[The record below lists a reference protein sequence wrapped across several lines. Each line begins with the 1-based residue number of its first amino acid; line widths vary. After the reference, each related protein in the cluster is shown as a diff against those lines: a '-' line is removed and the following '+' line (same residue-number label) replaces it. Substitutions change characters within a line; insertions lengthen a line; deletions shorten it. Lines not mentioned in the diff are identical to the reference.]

1 MIFKRLYQVRDPG
14 AAPPGVPRV
23 SSDPKPGRRISVSGK
38 ENAQTTDFDEIVETS
53 ENLKTE
59 LGRLT
64 LVKWSKEETS
74 HFEMF
79 EKYLN
84 HRGKRIWFVLQIF
97 ATRLFCIGLTILASI
112 FMYNYFIE
120 DAISDDGRNLG
131 VAFQCKLPS
140 QYWEVE
146 GNFTKKTVD
155 CYLKGR
161 KTLKLFTWAMI
172 GFYAAINLYMLLS
185 IFMGRV
191 YFAFA
196 CKTVSKSVYFL

>member
-1 MIFKRLYQVRDPG
+1 M
-14 AAPPGVPRV
+14 A
-23 SSDPKPGRRISVSGK
+23 
-38 ENAQTTDFDEIVETS
+38 
-53 ENLKTE
+53 
-59 LGRLT
+59 RLT
-64 LVKWSKEETS
+64 LVDWSKDEIS

-79 EKYLN
+79 QKYLN

-97 ATRLFCIGLTILASI
+97 STRLVCIGLTTLASVI
-112 FMYNYFIE
+112 MYGYFIE

-161 KTLKLFTWAMI
+161 KTLQLFTWAMI
-172 GFYAAINLYMLLS
+172 GFYAAINLFMLSS
-185 IFMGRV
+185 IFMGGV
-191 YFAFA
+191 NSMS
-196 CKTVSKSVYFL
+196 VSKSCIHEISGCVT

>member
-1 MIFKRLYQVRDPG
+1 M
-14 AAPPGVPRV
+14 
-23 SSDPKPGRRISVSGK
+23 
-38 ENAQTTDFDEIVETS
+38 TDFDEIVETS
-53 ENLKTE
+53 EKLETK
-59 LGRLT
+59 LGRFT
-64 LVKWSKEETS
+64 LVEWSKDEIS

-84 HRGKRIWFVLQIF
+84 HRGKRFWFVLQIF
-97 ATRLFCIGLTILASI
+97 ATRLICIGLTILASI

-191 YFAFA
+191 YFTFA
-196 CKTVSKSVYFL
+196 CKTVSKSVSFLCYVIST